1 MSIDT
6 LYSPKQQLDLLNCN
20 KRWNIKTG
28 AVRSGKT
35 YLDIDRIIISE
46 IIEFMGLDGDNIMV
60 GRDYG
65 SLERNVIKPLQ
76 KKYGAFVS
84 NIITGNSQNRST
96 HIKIFGET
104 VYLFG
109 AVDRGRTSAL
119 QGMSVKWAY
128 LDEVVTYTPEFFDM
142 LKTRLDKDY
151 SRVHATCNPENPN
164 HWFKQF
170 IDDDKIDKWVV
181 HFTLDDNIFL
191 SDKVK
196 NEIKAS
202 LEGTVYYDRY
212 ILGLWVNAEG
222 LIFLQFANNKN
233 KYIIDRAENIIKIDI
248 GVDFGGNKSK
258 TMFIAS
264 AVVRKLENDNGTLKE
279 VYKLVV
285 LEEHHVREKTQGAG
299 IDAEQVAREHYDFYK
314 KIAEKYNII
323 PQVSWCDHFDL
334 AIIQIRN
341 YHKLKGSNHKIDK
354 VDKSSITLP
363 DYILTINSLLNIE
376 KLLILSQNIR
386 VIESLS
392 TLLYDEKSSKDAVL
406 DDGTCDVD
414 TYDAFR
420 YSISRFLLQNN
431 LYHWTYK

>member
-1 MSIDT
+1 MIYT
-6 LYSPKQQLDLLNCN
+6 EKQKLDIKYGNH
-20 KRWNIKTG
+20 RWNVKSG
-28 AVRSGKT
+28 ATRSGKT
-35 YLDIDRIIISE
+35 YLDIDFKIVDRIIERRGKSGIA
-46 IIEFMGLDGDNIMV
+46 IICGKN
-60 GRDYG
+60 YG
-65 SLERNVIKPLQ
+65 TIERNVIIPLREV
-76 KKYGAFVS
+76 YGNLIGS
-84 NIITGNSQNRST
+84 ITNTSKNKST
-96 HIKIFGET
+96 HIMIADEP

-109 AVDRGRTSAL
+109 AGDISRIDTLRGS
-119 QGMSVKWAY
+119 SVKYAY
-128 LDEVVTYTPEFFDM
+128 CDEVVSYNPLFFEM
-142 LKTRLDKDY
+142 LKSRLDKEY
-151 SRVHATCNPENPN
+151 SICDLTCNPDNPN
-164 HWFKQF
+164 HWFKEF
-170 IDDDKIDKWVV
+170 IDSDVDKWIL
-181 HFTLDDNIFL
+181 HFTIDDNPFL
-191 SDKVK
+191 PPVFVEQLKK
-196 NEIKAS
+196 EY
-202 LEGTVYYDRY
+202 EGTVYYDRY

-222 LIFLQFANNKN
+222 LIFLQFANNKS

>member
-1 MSIDT
+1 MIYT
-6 LYSPKQQLDLLNCN
+6 EKQKLDIKYGNH
-20 KRWNIKTG
+20 RWNVKSG
-28 AVRSGKT
+28 ATRSGKT
-35 YLDIDRIIISE
+35 YLDIDFKIVDRIIERRGKSGIA
-46 IIEFMGLDGDNIMV
+46 IICGKN
-60 GRDYG
+60 YG
-65 SLERNVIKPLQ
+65 TIERNVIIPLREV
-76 KKYGAFVS
+76 YGNLIGS
-84 NIITGNSQNRST
+84 ITNTSKNKST
-96 HIKIFGET
+96 HIMIADEP

-109 AVDRGRTSAL
+109 AGDISRIDTLRGS
-119 QGMSVKWAY
+119 SVKYAY
-128 LDEVVTYTPEFFDM
+128 CDEVVSYNPLFFEM
-142 LKTRLDKDY
+142 LKSRLDKEY
-151 SRVHATCNPENPN
+151 SICDLTCNPDNPN
-164 HWFKQF
+164 HWFKEF
-170 IDDDKIDKWVV
+170 MDSDVDKWILHFTIDD
-181 HFTLDDNIFL
+181 NPFL
-191 SDKVK
+191 PPVFVEQLKK
-196 NEIKAS
+196 EY
-202 LEGTVYYDRY
+202 EGTVYYDRY

-264 AVVRKLENDNGTLKE
+264 AVVRKLENDKGTLKE

>member
-1 MSIDT
+1 MIYTD
-6 LYSPKQQLDLLNCN
+6 KQKLDIKYGNH
-20 KRWNIKTG
+20 RWNIKSG
-28 AVRSGKT
+28 ATRSGKT
-35 YLDIDRIIISE
+35 YLDIDFKIVDRIIERRGKSGIA
-46 IIEFMGLDGDNIMV
+46 IICGKN
-60 GRDYG
+60 YG
-65 SLERNVIKPLQ
+65 TIERNVIIPLREV
-76 KKYGAFVS
+76 YGNLIGS
-84 NIITGNSQNRST
+84 ITNTSKNKST
-96 HIKIFGET
+96 HIMIADEP

-109 AVDRGRTSAL
+109 AGDISRIDTLRGS
-119 QGMSVKWAY
+119 SVKYAY
-128 LDEVVTYTPEFFDM
+128 CDEVVSYNPLFFEM
-142 LKTRLDKDY
+142 LKSRLDKEY
-151 SRVHATCNPENPN
+151 SICDLTCNPDNPN
-164 HWFKQF
+164 HWFKEF
-170 IDDDKIDKWVV
+170 MDSDVDKWILHFTIDD
-181 HFTLDDNIFL
+181 NPFL
-191 SDKVK
+191 PPVFVEQLKK
-196 NEIKAS
+196 EY
-202 LEGTVYYDRY
+202 EGTVYYDRY

-233 KYIIDRAENIIKIDI
+233 KYTVDKIENIIKIDI

-264 AVVRKLENDNGTLKE
+264 GIIRTLENRNGTLTE
-279 VYKLVV
+279 SYKLVV
-285 LEEHHVREKTQGAG
+285 LEEHHVKEKTTGAG
-299 IDAEQVAREHYDFYK
+299 IDAEQVASEHYDFYK
-314 KIAEKYNII
+314 MVAEKYNII

-341 YHKLKGSNHKIDK
+341 YHKMKGSNHKVDK

-392 TLLYDEKSSKDAVL
+392 TLLYDEKSNKDAEL

>member
-1 MSIDT
+1 MIYT
-6 LYSPKQQLDLLNCN
+6 EKQKLDIKYGNH
-20 KRWNIKTG
+20 RWNIKSG
-28 AVRSGKT
+28 ATRSGKT
-35 YLDIDRIIISE
+35 YLDIDFKIVDRIIERRGKSGIA
-46 IIEFMGLDGDNIMV
+46 IICGKN
-60 GRDYG
+60 YG
-65 SLERNVIKPLQ
+65 TIERNVIIPLREV
-76 KKYGAFVS
+76 YGNLIGS
-84 NIITGNSQNRST
+84 ITNTSKNKST
-96 HIKIFGET
+96 HIMIADEP

-109 AVDRGRTSAL
+109 AGDISRIDTLRGS
-119 QGMSVKWAY
+119 SVKYAY
-128 LDEVVTYTPEFFDM
+128 CDEVVSYNPLFFEM
-142 LKTRLDKDY
+142 LKSRLDKEY
-151 SRVHATCNPENPN
+151 SICDLTCNPDNPN
-164 HWFKQF
+164 HWFKEF
-170 IDDDKIDKWVV
+170 MDSDVDKWILHFTIDD
-181 HFTLDDNIFL
+181 NPFL
-191 SDKVK
+191 PPVFVEQLKK
-196 NEIKAS
+196 EY
-202 LEGTVYYDRY
+202 EGTVYYDRY

>member
-1 MSIDT
+1 MIYT
-6 LYSPKQQLDLLNCN
+6 EKQKLDIKYGNH
-20 KRWNIKTG
+20 RWNVKSG
-28 AVRSGKT
+28 ATRSGKT
-35 YLDIDRIIISE
+35 YLDIDFKIVDRIIERRGKSGIA
-46 IIEFMGLDGDNIMV
+46 IICGKN
-60 GRDYG
+60 YG
-65 SLERNVIKPLQ
+65 TIERNVIIPLREV
-76 KKYGAFVS
+76 YGNLIGS
-84 NIITGNSQNRST
+84 ITNTSKNKST
-96 HIKIFGET
+96 HIMIADEP

-109 AVDRGRTSAL
+109 AGDISRIDTLRGS
-119 QGMSVKWAY
+119 SVKYAY
-128 LDEVVTYTPEFFDM
+128 CDEVVSYNPLFFEM
-142 LKTRLDKDY
+142 LKSRLDKEY
-151 SRVHATCNPENPN
+151 SICDLTCNPDNPN
-164 HWFKQF
+164 HWFKEF
-170 IDDDKIDKWVV
+170 MDSDVDKWILHFTIDD
-181 HFTLDDNIFL
+181 NPFL
-191 SDKVK
+191 PSVFVEQLKK
-196 NEIKAS
+196 EY
-202 LEGTVYYDRY
+202 EGTVYYDRY

-222 LIFLQFANNKN
+222 LIFLQFANNKS

>member
-1 MSIDT
+1 MIYT
-6 LYSPKQQLDLLNCN
+6 EKQKLDIKYGNH
-20 KRWNIKTG
+20 RWNIKSG
-28 AVRSGKT
+28 ATRSGKT
-35 YLDIDRIIISE
+35 YLDIDFKIVDRIIERRGKSGIA
-46 IIEFMGLDGDNIMV
+46 IICGKN
-60 GRDYG
+60 YG
-65 SLERNVIKPLQ
+65 TIERNVIIPLREV
-76 KKYGAFVS
+76 YGNLIGS
-84 NIITGNSQNRST
+84 ITNTSKNKST
-96 HIKIFGET
+96 HIMIADEP

-109 AVDRGRTSAL
+109 AGDISRIDTLRGS
-119 QGMSVKWAY
+119 SVKYAY
-128 LDEVVTYTPEFFDM
+128 CDEVVSYNPLFFEM
-142 LKTRLDKDY
+142 LKSRLDKEY
-151 SRVHATCNPENPN
+151 SICDLTCNPDNPN
-164 HWFKQF
+164 HWFKEF
-170 IDDDKIDKWVV
+170 MDSDVDKWILHFTIDD
-181 HFTLDDNIFL
+181 NPFL
-191 SDKVK
+191 PPVFVEQLKK
-196 NEIKAS
+196 EY
-202 LEGTVYYDRY
+202 EGTVYYDRY

-222 LIFLQFANNKN
+222 LIFLQFANNKS
-233 KYIIDRAENIIKIDI
+233 KYTIDKAENIIKIDI

-264 AVVRKLENDNGTLKE
+264 GIIRTLENVNGTLKE

-285 LEEHHVREKTQGAG
+285 LEEHHVKEKIQGAG
-299 IDAEQVAREHYDFYK
+299 IDAEQVAREHYEFYK

-376 KLLILSQNIR
+376 KLLILNNNIR

-392 TLLYDEKSSKDAVL
+392 TLLYDEKSNKDAVL

>member
-1 MSIDT
+1 MIYT
-6 LYSPKQQLDLLNCN
+6 EKQKLDIKYGNH
-20 KRWNIKTG
+20 RWNVKSG
-28 AVRSGKT
+28 ATRSGKT
-35 YLDIDRIIISE
+35 YLDIDFKIVDRIIERRGKSGIA
-46 IIEFMGLDGDNIMV
+46 IICGKN
-60 GRDYG
+60 YG
-65 SLERNVIKPLQ
+65 TIERNVIIPLREV
-76 KKYGAFVS
+76 YGNLIGS
-84 NIITGNSQNRST
+84 ITNTSKNKST
-96 HIKIFGET
+96 HIMIADEP

-109 AVDRGRTSAL
+109 AGDISRIDTLRGS
-119 QGMSVKWAY
+119 SVKYAY
-128 LDEVVTYTPEFFDM
+128 CDEVVSYNPLFFEM
-142 LKTRLDKDY
+142 LKSRLDKEY
-151 SRVHATCNPENPN
+151 SICDLTCNPDNPN
-164 HWFKQF
+164 HWFKEF
-170 IDDDKIDKWVV
+170 MDSDVDKWILHFTIDD
-181 HFTLDDNIFL
+181 NPFL
-191 SDKVK
+191 PPVFVEQLKK
-196 NEIKAS
+196 EY
-202 LEGTVYYDRY
+202 EGTVYYDRY

-222 LIFLQFANNKN
+222 LIFLQFANNKS

-264 AVVRKLENDNGTLKE
+264 AVVRKLENNNGTLKE

-376 KLLILSQNIR
+376 KLLILNNNIR

>member
-1 MSIDT
+1 MIYT
-6 LYSPKQQLDLLNCN
+6 EKQKLDIKYGNH
-20 KRWNIKTG
+20 RWNIKSG
-28 AVRSGKT
+28 ATRSGKT
-35 YLDIDRIIISE
+35 YLDIDFKIVDRIIERRGKRGIA
-46 IIEFMGLDGDNIMV
+46 IICGKN
-60 GRDYG
+60 YG
-65 SLERNVIKPLQ
+65 TIERNVIIPLREV
-76 KKYGAFVS
+76 YGNLIGS
-84 NIITGNSQNRST
+84 ITNTSKNKST
-96 HIKIFGET
+96 HIMIADEP

-109 AVDRGRTSAL
+109 AGDISRIDTLRGS
-119 QGMSVKWAY
+119 SVKYAY
-128 LDEVVTYTPEFFDM
+128 CDEVVSYNPLFFEM
-142 LKTRLDKDY
+142 LKSRLDKEY
-151 SRVHATCNPENPN
+151 SICDLTCNPDNPN
-164 HWFKQF
+164 HWFKEF
-170 IDDDKIDKWVV
+170 MDSDVDKWILHFTIDD
-181 HFTLDDNIFL
+181 NPFL
-191 SDKVK
+191 PPVFVEQLKK
-196 NEIKAS
+196 EY
-202 LEGTVYYDRY
+202 EGTVYYDRY

-222 LIFLQFANNKN
+222 LIFLQFANNKS
-233 KYIIDRAENIIKIDI
+233 KYTIDKAENIIKIDI

-264 AVVRKLENDNGTLKE
+264 GIIRTLENVNGTLKE

-285 LEEHHVREKTQGAG
+285 LEEHHVKEKIQGAG
-299 IDAEQVAREHYDFYK
+299 IDAEQVAREHYEFYK

-376 KLLILSQNIR
+376 KLLILNNNIR

-392 TLLYDEKSSKDAVL
+392 TLLYDEKSNKDAVL

>member
-1 MSIDT
+1 MIYTD
-6 LYSPKQQLDLLNCN
+6 KQKLDIKYGNH
-20 KRWNIKTG
+20 RWNIKSG
-28 AVRSGKT
+28 ATRSGKT
-35 YLDIDRIIISE
+35 YLDIDFKIVDRIIERRGKSGIA
-46 IIEFMGLDGDNIMV
+46 IICGKN
-60 GRDYG
+60 YG
-65 SLERNVIKPLQ
+65 TIERNVIIPLREV
-76 KKYGAFVS
+76 YGNLIGS
-84 NIITGNSQNRST
+84 ITNTSKNKST
-96 HIKIFGET
+96 HIMIADEP

-109 AVDRGRTSAL
+109 AGDISRIDTLRGS
-119 QGMSVKWAY
+119 SVKYAY
-128 LDEVVTYTPEFFDM
+128 CDEVVSYNPLFFEM
-142 LKTRLDKDY
+142 LKSRLDKEY
-151 SRVHATCNPENPN
+151 SICDLTCNPDNPN
-164 HWFKQF
+164 HWFKEF
-170 IDDDKIDKWVV
+170 MDSDVDKWILHFTIDD
-181 HFTLDDNIFL
+181 NPFL
-191 SDKVK
+191 PPVFVEQLKK
-196 NEIKAS
+196 EY
-202 LEGTVYYDRY
+202 EGTVYYDRY

-222 LIFLQFANNKN
+222 LIFLQFANNKS
-233 KYIIDRAENIIKIDI
+233 KYTVDKIENIIKIDI

-264 AVVRKLENDNGTLKE
+264 GIIRTLENRNGTLTE
-279 VYKLVV
+279 SYKLVV
-285 LEEHHVREKTQGAG
+285 LEEHHVKEKTTGAG
-299 IDAEQVAREHYDFYK
+299 IDAEQVASEHYDFYK
-314 KIAEKYNII
+314 MVAEKYNII

-341 YHKLKGSNHKIDK
+341 YHKMKGSNHKVDK

>member
-1 MSIDT
+1 MIYT
-6 LYSPKQQLDLLNCN
+6 EKQKLDIKYGNH
-20 KRWNIKTG
+20 RWNVKSG
-28 AVRSGKT
+28 ATRSGKT
-35 YLDIDRIIISE
+35 YLDIDFKIVDRIIERRGKSGIA
-46 IIEFMGLDGDNIMV
+46 IICGKN
-60 GRDYG
+60 YG
-65 SLERNVIKPLQ
+65 TIERNVIIPLREV
-76 KKYGAFVS
+76 YGNLIGS
-84 NIITGNSQNRST
+84 ITNTSKNKST
-96 HIKIFGET
+96 HIMIADEP

-109 AVDRGRTSAL
+109 AGDISRIDTLRGS
-119 QGMSVKWAY
+119 SVKYAY
-128 LDEVVTYTPEFFDM
+128 CDEVVSYNPLFFEM
-142 LKTRLDKDY
+142 LKSRLDKEY
-151 SRVHATCNPENPN
+151 SICDLTCNPDNPN
-164 HWFKQF
+164 HWFKEF
-170 IDDDKIDKWVV
+170 MDSDVDKWILHFTIDD
-181 HFTLDDNIFL
+181 NPFL
-191 SDKVK
+191 PPVFVEQLKK
-196 NEIKAS
+196 EY
-202 LEGTVYYDRY
+202 EGTVYYDRY

-376 KLLILSQNIR
+376 KLLILNNNIR

>member
-1 MSIDT
+1 MIYT
-6 LYSPKQQLDLLNCN
+6 EKQKLDIKYGNH
-20 KRWNIKTG
+20 RWNVKSG
-28 AVRSGKT
+28 ATRSGKT
-35 YLDIDRIIISE
+35 YLDIDFKIVDRIIERRGKSGIA
-46 IIEFMGLDGDNIMV
+46 IICGKN
-60 GRDYG
+60 YG
-65 SLERNVIKPLQ
+65 TIERNVIIPLREV
-76 KKYGAFVS
+76 YGNLIGS
-84 NIITGNSQNRST
+84 ITNTSKNKST
-96 HIKIFGET
+96 HIMIADEP

-109 AVDRGRTSAL
+109 AGDISRIDTLRGS
-119 QGMSVKWAY
+119 SVKYAY
-128 LDEVVTYTPEFFDM
+128 CDEVVSYNPLFFEM
-142 LKTRLDKDY
+142 LKSRLDKEY
-151 SRVHATCNPENPN
+151 SICDLTCNPDNPN
-164 HWFKQF
+164 HWFKEF
-170 IDDDKIDKWVV
+170 MDSDVDKWILHFTIDD
-181 HFTLDDNIFL
+181 NPFL
-191 SDKVK
+191 PPVFVEQLKK
-196 NEIKAS
+196 EY
-202 LEGTVYYDRY
+202 EGTVYYDRY

>member
-1 MSIDT
+1 MIYT
-6 LYSPKQQLDLLNCN
+6 EKQKLDIKYGNH
-20 KRWNIKTG
+20 RWNVKSG
-28 AVRSGKT
+28 ATRSGKT
-35 YLDIDRIIISE
+35 YLDIDFKIVDRIIERRGKSGIA
-46 IIEFMGLDGDNIMV
+46 IICGKN
-60 GRDYG
+60 YG
-65 SLERNVIKPLQ
+65 TIERNVIIPLREV
-76 KKYGAFVS
+76 YGNLIGS
-84 NIITGNSQNRST
+84 ITNTSKNKST
-96 HIKIFGET
+96 HIMIADEP

-109 AVDRGRTSAL
+109 AGDISRIDTLRGS
-119 QGMSVKWAY
+119 SVKYAY
-128 LDEVVTYTPEFFDM
+128 CDEVASYNPLFFEM
-142 LKTRLDKDY
+142 LKSRLDKEY
-151 SRVHATCNPENPN
+151 SICDMTCNPDNPN
-164 HWFKQF
+164 HWFKEF
-170 IDDDKIDKWVV
+170 MDSDVDKWILHFTIDD
-181 HFTLDDNIFL
+181 NPFL
-191 SDKVK
+191 PPVFVEQLKK
-196 NEIKAS
+196 EY
-202 LEGTVYYDRY
+202 EGTVYYDRY

-222 LIFLQFANNKN
+222 LIFLQFANNKS

-363 DYILTINSLLNIE
+363 DYILTINSILNIE

>member
-1 MSIDT
+1 MRDT
-6 LYSPKQQLDLLNCN
+6 EKQKLYIRYGNR
-20 KRWNIKTG
+20 RWNRKSG
-28 AVRSGKT
+28 ATRSGKT
-35 YLDIDRIIISE
+35 YLDIDFKIVDRIIERRGKSGIA
-46 IIEFMGLDGDNIMV
+46 IICGKN
-60 GRDYG
+60 YG
-65 SLERNVIKPLQ
+65 TIERNVIIPLREV
-76 KKYGAFVS
+76 YGNLIGS
-84 NIITGNSQNRST
+84 ITNTSKNKST
-96 HIKIFGET
+96 HIMIADEP

-109 AVDRGRTSAL
+109 AGDISRIDTLRGS
-119 QGMSVKWAY
+119 SVKYAY
-128 LDEVVTYTPEFFDM
+128 CDEVVSYNPLFFEM
-142 LKTRLDKDY
+142 LKSRLDKEY
-151 SRVHATCNPENPN
+151 SICDLTCNPDNPN
-164 HWFKQF
+164 HWFKEF
-170 IDDDKIDKWVV
+170 MDCDVDKWILHFTIDD
-181 HFTLDDNIFL
+181 NPFL
-191 SDKVK
+191 PPVFVEQLKK
-196 NEIKAS
+196 EY
-202 LEGTVYYDRY
+202 EGTVYYDRY

-222 LIFLQFANNKN
+222 LIFLQFANNKS
-233 KYIIDRAENIIKIDI
+233 KYTIDKAENIIKIDI

-264 AVVRKLENDNGTLKE
+264 GIIRTLENVNGTLKE

-285 LEEHHVREKTQGAG
+285 LEEHHVKEKIQGAG
-299 IDAEQVAREHYDFYK
+299 IDAEQVAREHYEFYK

-376 KLLILSQNIR
+376 KLLILNNNIR

-392 TLLYDEKSSKDAVL
+392 TLLYDEKSNKDAVL

>member
-1 MSIDT
+1 MIYT
-6 LYSPKQQLDLLNCN
+6 EKQKLDIKYGNH
-20 KRWNIKTG
+20 RWNVKSG
-28 AVRSGKT
+28 ATRSGKT
-35 YLDIDRIIISE
+35 YLDIDFKIVDRIIERRGKSGIA
-46 IIEFMGLDGDNIMV
+46 IICGKN
-60 GRDYG
+60 YG
-65 SLERNVIKPLQ
+65 TIERNVIIPLREV
-76 KKYGAFVS
+76 YGNLIGS
-84 NIITGNSQNRST
+84 ITNTSKNKST
-96 HIKIFGET
+96 HIMIADEP

-109 AVDRGRTSAL
+109 AGDISRIDTLRGS
-119 QGMSVKWAY
+119 SVKYAY
-128 LDEVVTYTPEFFDM
+128 CDEVVSYNPLFFEM
-142 LKTRLDKDY
+142 LKSRLDKEY
-151 SRVHATCNPENPN
+151 SICDLTCNPDNPN
-164 HWFKQF
+164 HWFKEF
-170 IDDDKIDKWVV
+170 MDSDVDKWILHFTIDD
-181 HFTLDDNIFL
+181 NPFL
-191 SDKVK
+191 PPVFVEQLKK
-196 NEIKAS
+196 EY
-202 LEGTVYYDRY
+202 EGTVYYDRY

-222 LIFLQFANNKN
+222 LIFLQFVNNKS

-285 LEEHHVREKTQGAG
+285 LEEHHVREKTQVAG

>member
-1 MSIDT
+1 MIYT
-6 LYSPKQQLDLLNCN
+6 EKQKLDIKYGNH
-20 KRWNIKTG
+20 RWNVKSG
-28 AVRSGKT
+28 ATRSGKT
-35 YLDIDRIIISE
+35 YLDIDFKIVDRIIERRGKSGIA
-46 IIEFMGLDGDNIMV
+46 IICGKN
-60 GRDYG
+60 YG
-65 SLERNVIKPLQ
+65 TIERNVIIPLREV
-76 KKYGAFVS
+76 YGNLIGS
-84 NIITGNSQNRST
+84 ITNTSKNKST
-96 HIKIFGET
+96 HIMIADEP

-109 AVDRGRTSAL
+109 AGDISRIDTLRGS
-119 QGMSVKWAY
+119 SVKYAY
-128 LDEVVTYTPEFFDM
+128 CDEVVSYNPLFFEM
-142 LKTRLDKDY
+142 LKSRLDKEY
-151 SRVHATCNPENPN
+151 SICDLTCNPDNPN
-164 HWFKQF
+164 HWFKEF
-170 IDDDKIDKWVV
+170 MDSDVDKWILHFTIDD
-181 HFTLDDNIFL
+181 NPFL
-191 SDKVK
+191 PPVFVEQLKK
-196 NEIKAS
+196 EY
-202 LEGTVYYDRY
+202 EGTVYYDRY

-222 LIFLQFANNKN
+222 LIFLQFANNKS

-314 KIAEKYNII
+314 MIAEKYNII

>member
-1 MSIDT
+1 MIYT
-6 LYSPKQQLDLLNCN
+6 EKQKLDIKYGNH
-20 KRWNIKTG
+20 RWNIKSG
-28 AVRSGKT
+28 ATRSGKT
-35 YLDIDRIIISE
+35 YLDIDFKIVDRIIERRGKSGIA
-46 IIEFMGLDGDNIMV
+46 IICGKN
-60 GRDYG
+60 YG
-65 SLERNVIKPLQ
+65 TIERNVIIPLREV
-76 KKYGAFVS
+76 YGNLIGS
-84 NIITGNSQNRST
+84 ITNTSKNKST
-96 HIKIFGET
+96 HIMIADEP

-109 AVDRGRTSAL
+109 AGDISRIDTLRGS
-119 QGMSVKWAY
+119 SVKYAY
-128 LDEVVTYTPEFFDM
+128 CDEVVSYNPLFFEM
-142 LKTRLDKDY
+142 LKSRLDKEY
-151 SRVHATCNPENPN
+151 SICDLTCNPDNPN
-164 HWFKQF
+164 HWFKEF
-170 IDDDKIDKWVV
+170 MDSDVDKWILHFTIDD
-181 HFTLDDNIFL
+181 NPFL
-191 SDKVK
+191 PPVFVEQLKK
-196 NEIKAS
+196 EY
-202 LEGTVYYDRY
+202 EGTVYYDRY

-222 LIFLQFANNKN
+222 LIFLQFANNKS
-233 KYIIDRAENIIKIDI
+233 KYTIDKAENIIKIDI

-264 AVVRKLENDNGTLKE
+264 GIVRKLENDNGTLRE

-285 LEEHHVREKTQGAG
+285 LEEHHVKEKIQGAG
-299 IDAEQVAREHYDFYK
+299 IDAEQVAREHYEFYK

-376 KLLILSQNIR
+376 KLLILNNNIR

-392 TLLYDEKSSKDAVL
+392 TLLYDEKSNKDAVL

>member
-1 MSIDT
+1 MIYT
-6 LYSPKQQLDLLNCN
+6 EKQKLDIKYGNH
-20 KRWNIKTG
+20 RWNVKSG
-28 AVRSGKT
+28 ATRSGKT
-35 YLDIDRIIISE
+35 YLDIDFKIVDRIIERRGKSGIA
-46 IIEFMGLDGDNIMV
+46 IICGKN
-60 GRDYG
+60 YG
-65 SLERNVIKPLQ
+65 TIERNVIIPLREV
-76 KKYGAFVS
+76 YGNLIGS
-84 NIITGNSQNRST
+84 ITNTSKNKST
-96 HIKIFGET
+96 HIMIADEP

-109 AVDRGRTSAL
+109 AGDISRIDTLRGS
-119 QGMSVKWAY
+119 SVKYAY
-128 LDEVVTYTPEFFDM
+128 CDEVVSYNPLFFEM
-142 LKTRLDKDY
+142 LKSRLDKEY
-151 SRVHATCNPENPN
+151 SICDLTCNPDNPN
-164 HWFKQF
+164 HWFKEF
-170 IDDDKIDKWVV
+170 MDSDVDKWILHFTIDD
-181 HFTLDDNIFL
+181 NPFL
-191 SDKVK
+191 PPVFVEQLKK
-196 NEIKAS
+196 EY
-202 LEGTVYYDRY
+202 EGTVYYDRY

-264 AVVRKLENDNGTLKE
+264 AVVRKLENDNGALKE

>member
-1 MSIDT
+1 MIYT
-6 LYSPKQQLDLLNCN
+6 EKQKLDIKYGNH
-20 KRWNIKTG
+20 RWNVKSG
-28 AVRSGKT
+28 ATRSGKT
-35 YLDIDRIIISE
+35 YLDIDFKIVDRIIERRGKSGIA
-46 IIEFMGLDGDNIMV
+46 IICGKN
-60 GRDYG
+60 YG
-65 SLERNVIKPLQ
+65 TIERNVIIPLREV
-76 KKYGAFVS
+76 YGNLIGS
-84 NIITGNSQNRST
+84 ITNTSKNKST
-96 HIKIFGET
+96 HIMIADEP

-109 AVDRGRTSAL
+109 AGDISRIDTLRGS
-119 QGMSVKWAY
+119 SVKYAY
-128 LDEVVTYTPEFFDM
+128 CDEVVSYNPLFFEM
-142 LKTRLDKDY
+142 LKSRLDKEY
-151 SRVHATCNPENPN
+151 SICDLTCNPDNPN
-164 HWFKQF
+164 HWFKEF
-170 IDDDKIDKWVV
+170 MDSDVDKWILHFTIDD
-181 HFTLDDNIFL
+181 NPFL
-191 SDKVK
+191 PPVFVEQLKK
-196 NEIKAS
+196 EY
-202 LEGTVYYDRY
+202 EGTVYYDRY

-222 LIFLQFANNKN
+222 LIFLQFANNKS

-285 LEEHHVREKTQGAG
+285 LEEHHVKEKTQGAG

>member
-1 MSIDT
+1 MIYTD
-6 LYSPKQQLDLLNCN
+6 KQKLDIKYGNH
-20 KRWNIKTG
+20 RWNIKSG
-28 AVRSGKT
+28 ATRSGKT
-35 YLDIDRIIISE
+35 YLDIDFKIVDRIIERRGKSGIA
-46 IIEFMGLDGDNIMV
+46 IICGKN
-60 GRDYG
+60 YG
-65 SLERNVIKPLQ
+65 TIERNVIIPLREV
-76 KKYGAFVS
+76 YGNLIGS
-84 NIITGNSQNRST
+84 ITNTSKNKST
-96 HIKIFGET
+96 HIMIADEP

-109 AVDRGRTSAL
+109 AGDISRIDTLRGS
-119 QGMSVKWAY
+119 SVKYAY
-128 LDEVVTYTPEFFDM
+128 CDEVVSYNPLFFEM
-142 LKTRLDKDY
+142 LKSRLDKEY
-151 SRVHATCNPENPN
+151 SICDLTCNPDNPN
-164 HWFKQF
+164 HWFKEF
-170 IDDDKIDKWVV
+170 MDSDVDKWVL
-181 HFTLDDNIFL
+181 HFTIDDNPFL
-191 SDKVK
+191 PPVFVEQLKK
-196 NEIKAS
+196 EY
-202 LEGTVYYDRY
+202 EGTVYYDRY

-222 LIFLQFANNKN
+222 LIFLQFANNKS
-233 KYIIDRAENIIKIDI
+233 KYTVDKTENIIKIDI

-264 AVVRKLENDNGTLKE
+264 GIIRTLENRSGTLTE
-279 VYKLVV
+279 SYKLVV
-285 LEEHHVREKTQGAG
+285 LEEHHVKEKTTGAG
-299 IDAEQVAREHYDFYK
+299 IDAEQVASEHYDFYK
-314 KIAEKYNII
+314 TVAEKYNII

-341 YHKLKGSNHKIDK
+341 YHKMKGSNHKVDK

-392 TLLYDEKSSKDAVL
+392 TLLYDEKSNKDAVL

>member
-1 MSIDT
+1 MIYT
-6 LYSPKQQLDLLNCN
+6 EKQKLDIKYGNR
-20 KRWNIKTG
+20 RWNIKSG
-28 AVRSGKT
+28 ATRSGKT
-35 YLDIDRIIISE
+35 YLDIDFKIIDRVIERRGKSGIA
-46 IIEFMGLDGDNIMV
+46 IICGKN
-60 GRDYG
+60 YG
-65 SLERNVIKPLQ
+65 TIERNVIIPLREV
-76 KKYGAFVS
+76 YGNLIGS
-84 NIITGNSQNRST
+84 ITNTSKNKST
-96 HIKIFGET
+96 HIMIADEP

-109 AVDRGRTSAL
+109 AGDISRIDTLRGS
-119 QGMSVKWAY
+119 SVKYAY
-128 LDEVVTYTPEFFDM
+128 CDEVVSYNPLFFEM
-142 LKTRLDKDY
+142 LKSRLDKEY
-151 SRVHATCNPENPN
+151 SICDLTCNPDNPN
-164 HWFKQF
+164 HWFKEF
-170 IDDDKIDKWVV
+170 MDSDVDKWILHFTIDD
-181 HFTLDDNIFL
+181 NPFL
-191 SDKVK
+191 PPVFVEQLKK
-196 NEIKAS
+196 EY
-202 LEGTVYYDRY
+202 EGTVYYDRY

-233 KYIIDRAENIIKIDI
+233 KYTVDKTENIVKIDI

-264 AVVRKLENDNGTLKE
+264 GIIRTLENRNGTLTE
-279 VYKLVV
+279 TYKLVV
-285 LEEHHVREKTQGAG
+285 LEEHHVKEKTTGAG
-299 IDAEQVAREHYDFYK
+299 IDAEQVASEHYDFYK
-314 KIAEKYNII
+314 MVAEKYNII

-341 YHKLKGSNHKIDK
+341 YHKLKGSNHKVDK

-376 KLLILSQNIR
+376 KLLILNHNVR

-392 TLLYDEKSSKDAVL
+392 TLLYDEKSNKDAVL

>member
-1 MSIDT
+1 MIYT
-6 LYSPKQQLDLLNCN
+6 EKQKLDIKYGNR
-20 KRWNIKTG
+20 RWNIKSG
-28 AVRSGKT
+28 ATRSGKT
-35 YLDIDRIIISE
+35 YLDIDFKIIDRVIERRGKSGIA
-46 IIEFMGLDGDNIMV
+46 IICGKN
-60 GRDYG
+60 YG
-65 SLERNVIKPLQ
+65 TIERNVIIPLREV
-76 KKYGAFVS
+76 YGNLIG
-84 NIITGNSQNRST
+84 NITNTSKNKST
-96 HIKIFGET
+96 HIMIADEP

-109 AVDRGRTSAL
+109 AGDISRIDTLRGS
-119 QGMSVKWAY
+119 SVKYAY
-128 LDEVVTYTPEFFDM
+128 CDEVVSYNPLFFEM
-142 LKTRLDKDY
+142 LKSRLDKEY
-151 SRVHATCNPENPN
+151 SICDLTCNPDNPN
-164 HWFKQF
+164 HWFKEF
-170 IDDDKIDKWVV
+170 MDSDVDKWILHFTIDD
-181 HFTLDDNIFL
+181 NPFL
-191 SDKVK
+191 PPVFVEQLKK
-196 NEIKAS
+196 EY
-202 LEGTVYYDRY
+202 EGTVYYDRY

-233 KYIIDRAENIIKIDI
+233 KYTVDKTENIIRIDI

-264 AVVRKLENDNGTLKE
+264 GIIRTLENKNGTLTE
-279 VYKLVV
+279 TYKLVV
-285 LEEHHVREKTQGAG
+285 LEEHYVKEKTTGAG
-299 IDAEQVAREHYDFYK
+299 IDAEQVASEHYDFYK
-314 KIAEKYNII
+314 MVAEKYNII

-341 YHKLKGSNHKIDK
+341 YHKLKGSNHKVDK

-376 KLLILSQNIR
+376 KLLILNHNVR

-392 TLLYDEKSSKDAVL
+392 TLLYDEKSNKDAVL

>member
-1 MSIDT
+1 MIYT
-6 LYSPKQQLDLLNCN
+6 EKQKLDIKYGNH
-20 KRWNIKTG
+20 RWNIKSG
-28 AVRSGKT
+28 ATRSGKT
-35 YLDIDRIIISE
+35 YLDIDFKIVDRIIERRGKSGIA
-46 IIEFMGLDGDNIMV
+46 IICGKN
-60 GRDYG
+60 YG
-65 SLERNVIKPLQ
+65 TIERNVIIPLREV
-76 KKYGAFVS
+76 YGNLIGS
-84 NIITGNSQNRST
+84 ITNTSKNKST
-96 HIKIFGET
+96 HIMIADEP

-109 AVDRGRTSAL
+109 AGDISRIDALRGS
-119 QGMSVKWAY
+119 SVKYAY
-128 LDEVVTYTPEFFDM
+128 CDEVVSYNPLFFEM
-142 LKTRLDKDY
+142 LKSRLDKEY
-151 SRVHATCNPENPN
+151 SICDLTCNPDNPN
-164 HWFKQF
+164 HWFKEF
-170 IDDDKIDKWVV
+170 MDSDVDKWILHFTIDD
-181 HFTLDDNIFL
+181 NPFL
-191 SDKVK
+191 PPVFVEQLKK
-196 NEIKAS
+196 EY
-202 LEGTVYYDRY
+202 EGTVYYDRY

-222 LIFLQFANNKN
+222 LIFLQFANNKS
-233 KYIIDRAENIIKIDI
+233 KYTIDKAENIIKIDI

-264 AVVRKLENDNGTLKE
+264 GIIRTLENVNGTLKE

-285 LEEHHVREKTQGAG
+285 LEEHHVKEKIQGAG
-299 IDAEQVAREHYDFYK
+299 IDAEQVAREHYEFYK

-376 KLLILSQNIR
+376 KLLILNNNIR

-392 TLLYDEKSSKDAVL
+392 TLLYDEKSNKDAVL

>member
-1 MSIDT
+1 MIYT
-6 LYSPKQQLDLLNCN
+6 EKQKLDIKYGNH
-20 KRWNIKTG
+20 RWNVKSG
-28 AVRSGKT
+28 ATRSGKT
-35 YLDIDRIIISE
+35 YLDIDFKIVDRIIERRGKSGIA
-46 IIEFMGLDGDNIMV
+46 IICGKN
-60 GRDYG
+60 YG
-65 SLERNVIKPLQ
+65 TIERNVIIPLREV
-76 KKYGAFVS
+76 YGNLIGS
-84 NIITGNSQNRST
+84 ITNTSKNKST
-96 HIKIFGET
+96 HIMIADEP

-109 AVDRGRTSAL
+109 AGDISRIDTLRGS
-119 QGMSVKWAY
+119 SVKYAY
-128 LDEVVTYTPEFFDM
+128 CDEVVSYNPLFFEM
-142 LKTRLDKDY
+142 LKSRLDKEY
-151 SRVHATCNPENPN
+151 SICDLTCNPDNPN
-164 HWFKQF
+164 HWFKEF
-170 IDDDKIDKWVV
+170 MDSDVDKWILHFTIDD
-181 HFTLDDNIFL
+181 NPFL
-191 SDKVK
+191 PPVFVEQLKK
-196 NEIKAS
+196 EY
-202 LEGTVYYDRY
+202 EGTVYYDRY

-222 LIFLQFANNKN
+222 LIFLQFANNKS
-233 KYIIDRAENIIKIDI
+233 KYIIHRAENIIKIDI

-285 LEEHHVREKTQGAG
+285 LEEHHVKEKTQGAG

>member
-1 MSIDT
+1 MIYT
-6 LYSPKQQLDLLNCN
+6 EKQKLDIKYGNH
-20 KRWNIKTG
+20 RWNIKSG
-28 AVRSGKT
+28 ATRSGKT
-35 YLDIDRIIISE
+35 YLDIDFKIVDRIIERRGKSGIA
-46 IIEFMGLDGDNIMV
+46 IICGKN
-60 GRDYG
+60 YG
-65 SLERNVIKPLQ
+65 TIERNVIIPLREV
-76 KKYGAFVS
+76 YGNLIGS
-84 NIITGNSQNRST
+84 ITNTSKNKST
-96 HIKIFGET
+96 HIMIADEP

-109 AVDRGRTSAL
+109 AGDISRIDTLRGS
-119 QGMSVKWAY
+119 SVKYAY
-128 LDEVVTYTPEFFDM
+128 CDEVVSYNPLFFEM
-142 LKTRLDKDY
+142 LKSRLDKEY
-151 SRVHATCNPENPN
+151 SICDLTCNPDNPN
-164 HWFKQF
+164 HWFKEF
-170 IDDDKIDKWVV
+170 MDSDVDKWILHFTIDD
-181 HFTLDDNIFL
+181 NPFL
-191 SDKVK
+191 PPVFVEQLKK
-196 NEIKAS
+196 EY
-202 LEGTVYYDRY
+202 EGTVYYDRY

-222 LIFLQFANNKN
+222 LIFIQFANNKS
-233 KYIIDRAENIIKIDI
+233 KYTIDKAENIIKIDI

-264 AVVRKLENDNGTLKE
+264 GIIRTLENVNGTLKE

-285 LEEHHVREKTQGAG
+285 LEEHHVKEKIQGAG
-299 IDAEQVAREHYDFYK
+299 IDAEQVAREHYEFYK

-376 KLLILSQNIR
+376 KLLILNNNIR

-392 TLLYDEKSSKDAVL
+392 TLLYDEKSNKDAVL

>member
-1 MSIDT
+1 MIYT
-6 LYSPKQQLDLLNCN
+6 EKQKLDIKYGNH
-20 KRWNIKTG
+20 RWNVKSG
-28 AVRSGKT
+28 ATRSGKT
-35 YLDIDRIIISE
+35 YLDIDFKIVDRIIERRGKSGIA
-46 IIEFMGLDGDNIMV
+46 IICGKN
-60 GRDYG
+60 YG
-65 SLERNVIKPLQ
+65 TIERNVIIPLREV
-76 KKYGAFVS
+76 YGNLIGS
-84 NIITGNSQNRST
+84 ITNTSKNKST
-96 HIKIFGET
+96 HIMIADEP

-109 AVDRGRTSAL
+109 AGDISRIDTLRGS
-119 QGMSVKWAY
+119 SVKYAY
-128 LDEVVTYTPEFFDM
+128 CDEVVSYNSLFFEM
-142 LKTRLDKDY
+142 LKSRLDKEY
-151 SRVHATCNPENPN
+151 SICDLTCNPDNPN
-164 HWFKQF
+164 HWFKEF
-170 IDDDKIDKWVV
+170 MDSDVDKWILHFTIDD
-181 HFTLDDNIFL
+181 NPFL
-191 SDKVK
+191 PPVFVEQLKK
-196 NEIKAS
+196 EY
-202 LEGTVYYDRY
+202 EGTVYYDRY

-222 LIFLQFANNKN
+222 LIFLQFANNKS

-285 LEEHHVREKTQGAG
+285 LEEHHVKEKTQGAG

>member
-1 MSIDT
+1 MIYT
-6 LYSPKQQLDLLNCN
+6 EKQKLDIKYGNH
-20 KRWNIKTG
+20 RWNVKSG
-28 AVRSGKT
+28 ATRSGKT
-35 YLDIDRIIISE
+35 YLDIDFKIVDRIIERRGKSGIA
-46 IIEFMGLDGDNIMV
+46 IICGKN
-60 GRDYG
+60 YG
-65 SLERNVIKPLQ
+65 TIERNVIIPLREV
-76 KKYGAFVS
+76 YGNLIGS
-84 NIITGNSQNRST
+84 ITNTSKNKST
-96 HIKIFGET
+96 HIMIADEP

-109 AVDRGRTSAL
+109 AGDISRIDTLRGS
-119 QGMSVKWAY
+119 SVKYAY
-128 LDEVVTYTPEFFDM
+128 CDEVVSYNPLFFEM
-142 LKTRLDKDY
+142 LKSRLDKEY
-151 SRVHATCNPENPN
+151 SICDLTCNPDNPN
-164 HWFKQF
+164 HWFKEF
-170 IDDDKIDKWVV
+170 MDSDVDKWILHFTIDD
-181 HFTLDDNIFL
+181 NPFL
-191 SDKVK
+191 PPVFVEQLKK
-196 NEIKAS
+196 EY
-202 LEGTVYYDRY
+202 EGTVYYDRY

-264 AVVRKLENDNGTLKE
+264 AVVRKLENDNGTLRE

>member
-1 MSIDT
+1 MIYT
-6 LYSPKQQLDLLNCN
+6 EKQKLDIKYGNH
-20 KRWNIKTG
+20 RWNIKSG
-28 AVRSGKT
+28 ATRSGKT
-35 YLDIDRIIISE
+35 YLDIDFKIVDRIIERRGKSGIA
-46 IIEFMGLDGDNIMV
+46 IICGKN
-60 GRDYG
+60 YG
-65 SLERNVIKPLQ
+65 TIERNVIIPLREV
-76 KKYGAFVS
+76 YGNLIGS
-84 NIITGNSQNRST
+84 ITNTSKNKST
-96 HIKIFGET
+96 HIMIADEP

-109 AVDRGRTSAL
+109 AGDISRIDTLRGS
-119 QGMSVKWAY
+119 SVKYAY
-128 LDEVVTYTPEFFDM
+128 CDEVVSYNPLFFEM
-142 LKTRLDKDY
+142 LKSRLDKEY
-151 SRVHATCNPENPN
+151 SICDLTCNPDNPN
-164 HWFKQF
+164 HWFKEF
-170 IDDDKIDKWVV
+170 MDSDVDKWILHFTIDD
-181 HFTLDDNIFL
+181 NPFL
-191 SDKVK
+191 PPVFVEQLKK
-196 NEIKAS
+196 EY
-202 LEGTVYYDRY
+202 EGTVYYDRY

-222 LIFLQFANNKN
+222 LIFIQFANNKS
-233 KYIIDRAENIIKIDI
+233 KYTIDKAENIIKIDI

-264 AVVRKLENDNGTLKE
+264 GIIRTLENVNGTLRE

-285 LEEHHVREKTQGAG
+285 LEEHHVKEKIQGAG
-299 IDAEQVAREHYDFYK
+299 IDAEQVAREHYEFYK

-376 KLLILSQNIR
+376 KLLILNNNIR

-392 TLLYDEKSSKDAVL
+392 TLLYDEKSNKDAVL

>member
-1 MSIDT
+1 MIYT
-6 LYSPKQQLDLLNCN
+6 EKQKLDIKYGNH
-20 KRWNIKTG
+20 RWNVKSG
-28 AVRSGKT
+28 ATRSGKT
-35 YLDIDRIIISE
+35 YLDIDFKIVDRIIERRGKSGIA
-46 IIEFMGLDGDNIMV
+46 IICGKN
-60 GRDYG
+60 YG
-65 SLERNVIKPLQ
+65 TIERNVIIPLREV
-76 KKYGAFVS
+76 YGNLIGS
-84 NIITGNSQNRST
+84 ITNTSKNKST
-96 HIKIFGET
+96 HIMIADEP

-109 AVDRGRTSAL
+109 AGDISRIDTLRGS
-119 QGMSVKWAY
+119 SVKYAY
-128 LDEVVTYTPEFFDM
+128 CDEVVSYNPLFFEM
-142 LKTRLDKDY
+142 LKSRLDKEY
-151 SRVHATCNPENPN
+151 SICDLTCNPDNPN
-164 HWFKQF
+164 HWFKEF
-170 IDDDKIDKWVV
+170 MDSDVDKWILHFTIDD
-181 HFTLDDNIFL
+181 NPFL
-191 SDKVK
+191 PPVFVEQLKK
-196 NEIKAS
+196 EY
-202 LEGTVYYDRY
+202 EGTVYYDRY

-222 LIFLQFANNKN
+222 LIFLQFANNKS

-258 TMFIAS
+258 TMFIAA

>member
-1 MSIDT
+1 MIYT
-6 LYSPKQQLDLLNCN
+6 EKQKLDIKYGNH
-20 KRWNIKTG
+20 RWNVKSG
-28 AVRSGKT
+28 ATRSGKT
-35 YLDIDRIIISE
+35 YLDIDFKIVDRIIERRGKSGIA
-46 IIEFMGLDGDNIMV
+46 IICGKN
-60 GRDYG
+60 YG
-65 SLERNVIKPLQ
+65 TIERNVIIPLREV
-76 KKYGAFVS
+76 YGNLIGS
-84 NIITGNSQNRST
+84 ITNTSKNKST
-96 HIKIFGET
+96 HIMIADEP

-109 AVDRGRTSAL
+109 AGDISRIDTLRGS
-119 QGMSVKWAY
+119 SVKYAY
-128 LDEVVTYTPEFFDM
+128 CDEVVSYNPLFFEM
-142 LKTRLDKDY
+142 LKSRLDKEY
-151 SRVHATCNPENPN
+151 SICDLTCNPDNPN
-164 HWFKQF
+164 HWFKEF
-170 IDDDKIDKWVV
+170 MDSDVDKWILHFTIDD
-181 HFTLDDNIFL
+181 NPFL
-191 SDKVK
+191 PPVFVEQLKK
-196 NEIKAS
+196 EY
-202 LEGTVYYDRY
+202 EGTVYYDRY

-222 LIFLQFANNKN
+222 LIFLQFANNKS

-376 KLLILSQNIR
+376 KLLILNNNIR

>member
-1 MSIDT
+1 MIYT
-6 LYSPKQQLDLLNCN
+6 EKQKLDIKYGNH
-20 KRWNIKTG
+20 RWNVKSG
-28 AVRSGKT
+28 ATRSGKT
-35 YLDIDRIIISE
+35 YLDIDFKIVDRIIERRGESGIA
-46 IIEFMGLDGDNIMV
+46 IICGKN
-60 GRDYG
+60 YG
-65 SLERNVIKPLQ
+65 TIERNVIIPLREV
-76 KKYGAFVS
+76 YGNLIGS
-84 NIITGNSQNRST
+84 ITNTSKNKST
-96 HIKIFGET
+96 HIMIADEP

-109 AVDRGRTSAL
+109 AGDISRIDTLRGS
-119 QGMSVKWAY
+119 SVKYAY
-128 LDEVVTYTPEFFDM
+128 CDEVVSYNPLFFEM
-142 LKTRLDKDY
+142 LKSRLDKEY
-151 SRVHATCNPENPN
+151 SICDLTCNPDNPN
-164 HWFKQF
+164 HWFKEF
-170 IDDDKIDKWVV
+170 MDSDVDKWILHFTIDD
-181 HFTLDDNIFL
+181 NPFL
-191 SDKVK
+191 PPVFVEQLKK
-196 NEIKAS
+196 EY
-202 LEGTVYYDRY
+202 EGTVYYDRY

-222 LIFLQFANNKN
+222 LIFLQFANNKS

-264 AVVRKLENDNGTLKE
+264 AVVRKLENDNGTLRE

>member
-1 MSIDT
+1 MIYTD
-6 LYSPKQQLDLLNCN
+6 KQKLDIKYGNH
-20 KRWNIKTG
+20 RWNIKSG
-28 AVRSGKT
+28 ATRSGKT
-35 YLDIDRIIISE
+35 YLDIDFKIVDRIIERRGKSGIA
-46 IIEFMGLDGDNIMV
+46 IICGKN
-60 GRDYG
+60 YG
-65 SLERNVIKPLQ
+65 TIERNVIIPLREV
-76 KKYGAFVS
+76 YGNLIGS
-84 NIITGNSQNRST
+84 ITNTSKNKST
-96 HIKIFGET
+96 HIMIADEP

-109 AVDRGRTSAL
+109 AGDISRIDTLRGS
-119 QGMSVKWAY
+119 SVKYAY
-128 LDEVVTYTPEFFDM
+128 CDEVVSYNPLFFEM
-142 LKTRLDKDY
+142 LKSRLDKEY
-151 SRVHATCNPENPN
+151 SICDLTCNPDNPN
-164 HWFKQF
+164 HWFKEF
-170 IDDDKIDKWVV
+170 MDSDVDKWILHFTIDD
-181 HFTLDDNIFL
+181 NPFL
-191 SDKVK
+191 PPVFVEQLKK
-196 NEIKAS
+196 EY
-202 LEGTVYYDRY
+202 EGTVYYDRY

-233 KYIIDRAENIIKIDI
+233 KYTVDKIENIIKIDI

-264 AVVRKLENDNGTLKE
+264 GIIRTLENRNGTLTE
-279 VYKLVV
+279 SYKLVV
-285 LEEHHVREKTQGAG
+285 LEEHHVKEKTTGAG
-299 IDAEQVAREHYDFYK
+299 IDAEQVASEHYDFYK
-314 KIAEKYNII
+314 MVAEKYNII

-341 YHKLKGSNHKIDK
+341 YHKMKGSNHKVDK

>member
-1 MSIDT
+1 MIYT
-6 LYSPKQQLDLLNCN
+6 EKQKLDIKYGNH
-20 KRWNIKTG
+20 RWNVKSG
-28 AVRSGKT
+28 ATRSGKT
-35 YLDIDRIIISE
+35 YLDIDFKIVDRIIERRGKSGIA
-46 IIEFMGLDGDNIMV
+46 IICGKN
-60 GRDYG
+60 YG
-65 SLERNVIKPLQ
+65 TIERNVIIPLREV
-76 KKYGAFVS
+76 YGNLIGS
-84 NIITGNSQNRST
+84 ITNTSKNKST
-96 HIKIFGET
+96 HIMIADEP

-109 AVDRGRTSAL
+109 AGDISRIDTLRGS
-119 QGMSVKWAY
+119 SVKYAY
-128 LDEVVTYTPEFFDM
+128 CDEVVSYNPLFFEM
-142 LKTRLDKDY
+142 LKSRLDKEY
-151 SRVHATCNPENPN
+151 SICDLTCNPDNPN
-164 HWFKQF
+164 HWFKEF
-170 IDDDKIDKWVV
+170 MDSDVDKWILHFTIDD
-181 HFTLDDNIFL
+181 NPFL
-191 SDKVK
+191 PPVFVEQLKK
-196 NEIKAS
+196 EY
-202 LEGTVYYDRY
+202 EGTVYYDRY

-222 LIFLQFANNKN
+222 LIFLQFVNNKS

>member
-1 MSIDT
+1 MIYT
-6 LYSPKQQLDLLNCN
+6 EKQKLDIKYGNH
-20 KRWNIKTG
+20 RWNVKSG
-28 AVRSGKT
+28 ATRSGKT
-35 YLDIDRIIISE
+35 YLDIDFKIVDRIIERRGKSGIA
-46 IIEFMGLDGDNIMV
+46 IICGKN
-60 GRDYG
+60 YG
-65 SLERNVIKPLQ
+65 TIERNVIIPLREV
-76 KKYGAFVS
+76 YGNLIGS
-84 NIITGNSQNRST
+84 ITNTSKNKST
-96 HIKIFGET
+96 HIMIVDEP

-109 AVDRGRTSAL
+109 AGDISRIDTLRGS
-119 QGMSVKWAY
+119 SVKYAY
-128 LDEVVTYTPEFFDM
+128 CDEVVSYNPLFFEM
-142 LKTRLDKDY
+142 LKSRLDKEY
-151 SRVHATCNPENPN
+151 SICDLTCNPDNPN
-164 HWFKQF
+164 HWFKEF
-170 IDDDKIDKWVV
+170 MDSDVDKWILHFTIDD
-181 HFTLDDNIFL
+181 NPFL
-191 SDKVK
+191 PPVFVEQLKK
-196 NEIKAS
+196 EY
-202 LEGTVYYDRY
+202 EGTVYYDRY

-222 LIFLQFANNKN
+222 LVFLQFANNKS

>member
-1 MSIDT
+1 MIYT
-6 LYSPKQQLDLLNCN
+6 EKQKLDIKYGNH
-20 KRWNIKTG
+20 RWNIKSG
-28 AVRSGKT
+28 ATRSGKT
-35 YLDIDRIIISE
+35 YLDIDFKIVDRIIERRGKSGIA
-46 IIEFMGLDGDNIMV
+46 IICGKN
-60 GRDYG
+60 YG
-65 SLERNVIKPLQ
+65 TIERNVIIPLREV
-76 KKYGAFVS
+76 YGNLIGS
-84 NIITGNSQNRST
+84 ITNTSKNKST
-96 HIKIFGET
+96 HIMIADEP

-109 AVDRGRTSAL
+109 AGDISRIDTLRGS
-119 QGMSVKWAY
+119 SVKYAY
-128 LDEVVTYTPEFFDM
+128 CDEVVSYNPLFFEM
-142 LKTRLDKDY
+142 LKSRLDKEY
-151 SRVHATCNPENPN
+151 SICDLTCNPDNPN
-164 HWFKQF
+164 HWFKNF
-170 IDDDKIDKWVV
+170 MDSDVDKWILHFTIDD
-181 HFTLDDNIFL
+181 NPFL
-191 SDKVK
+191 PPVFVEQLKK
-196 NEIKAS
+196 EY
-202 LEGTVYYDRY
+202 EGTVYYDRY

-222 LIFLQFANNKN
+222 LIFLQFANNKS
-233 KYIIDRAENIIKIDI
+233 KYTIDKAENIIKIDI

-264 AVVRKLENDNGTLKE
+264 GIIRTLENVNGTLRE

-285 LEEHHVREKTQGAG
+285 LEEHHVKEKIQGAG
-299 IDAEQVAREHYDFYK
+299 IDAEQVAREHYEFYK

-376 KLLILSQNIR
+376 KLLILNNNIR

-392 TLLYDEKSSKDAVL
+392 TLLYDEKSNKDAVL

>member
-1 MSIDT
+1 MIYT
-6 LYSPKQQLDLLNCN
+6 EKQKLDIKYGNH
-20 KRWNIKTG
+20 RWNVKSG
-28 AVRSGKT
+28 ATRSGKT
-35 YLDIDRIIISE
+35 YLDIDFKIVDRIIERRGKSGIA
-46 IIEFMGLDGDNIMV
+46 IICGKN
-60 GRDYG
+60 YG
-65 SLERNVIKPLQ
+65 TIERNVIIPLREV
-76 KKYGAFVS
+76 YGNLIGS
-84 NIITGNSQNRST
+84 ITNTSKNKST
-96 HIKIFGET
+96 HIMIADEP

-109 AVDRGRTSAL
+109 AGDISRIDTLRGS
-119 QGMSVKWAY
+119 SVKYAY
-128 LDEVVTYTPEFFDM
+128 CDEVVSYNPLFFEM
-142 LKTRLDKDY
+142 LKSRLDKEY
-151 SRVHATCNPENPN
+151 SICDLTCNPDNPN
-164 HWFKQF
+164 HWFKEF
-170 IDDDKIDKWVV
+170 MDSDVDKWILHFTIDD
-181 HFTLDDNIFL
+181 NPFL
-191 SDKVK
+191 PPVFVEQLKKEYD
-196 NEIKAS
+196 
-202 LEGTVYYDRY
+202 GTVYYDRY

-222 LIFLQFANNKN
+222 LIFLQFANNKS

-264 AVVRKLENDNGTLKE
+264 AVVRKLENDNGTLRE

-285 LEEHHVREKTQGAG
+285 LEEHHVKEKTQGAG

>member
-1 MSIDT
+1 MIYT
-6 LYSPKQQLDLLNCN
+6 EKQKLDIKYGNH
-20 KRWNIKTG
+20 RWNIKSG
-28 AVRSGKT
+28 ATRSGKT
-35 YLDIDRIIISE
+35 YLDIDFKIVDRIIERRGKSGIA
-46 IIEFMGLDGDNIMV
+46 IICGKN
-60 GRDYG
+60 YG
-65 SLERNVIKPLQ
+65 TIERNVIIPLREV
-76 KKYGAFVS
+76 YGNLIGS
-84 NIITGNSQNRST
+84 ITNTSKNKST
-96 HIKIFGET
+96 HIMIADEP

-109 AVDRGRTSAL
+109 AGDISRIDTLRGS
-119 QGMSVKWAY
+119 SVKYAY
-128 LDEVVTYTPEFFDM
+128 CDEVVSYNPLFFEM
-142 LKTRLDKDY
+142 LKSRLDKEY
-151 SRVHATCNPENPN
+151 SICDLTCNPDNPN
-164 HWFKQF
+164 HWFKNF
-170 IDDDKIDKWVV
+170 MDSDVDKWILHFTIDD
-181 HFTLDDNIFL
+181 NPFL
-191 SDKVK
+191 PPVFVEQLKK
-196 NEIKAS
+196 EY
-202 LEGTVYYDRY
+202 EGTVYYDRY

-222 LIFLQFANNKN
+222 LIFLQFANNKS
-233 KYIIDRAENIIKIDI
+233 KYTIDKAENIIKIDI

-264 AVVRKLENDNGTLKE
+264 GIIRTLENVNGTLKE

-285 LEEHHVREKTQGAG
+285 LEEHHVKEKIQGAG
-299 IDAEQVAREHYDFYK
+299 IDAEQVAREHYEFYK

-376 KLLILSQNIR
+376 KLLILNNNIR

-392 TLLYDEKSSKDAVL
+392 TLLYDEKSNKDAVL